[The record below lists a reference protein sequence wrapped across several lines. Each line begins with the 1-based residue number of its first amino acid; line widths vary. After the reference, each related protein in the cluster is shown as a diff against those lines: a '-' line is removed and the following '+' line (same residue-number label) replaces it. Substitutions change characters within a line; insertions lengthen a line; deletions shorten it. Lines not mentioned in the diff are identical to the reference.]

1 MLYGSSDAAVPPW
14 YPRLPPI
21 STSITPSHLHTQRL
35 RPISAPTVGSTP
47 SQHPPQPPSPSSH
60 PAEPPTPLPPPPH
73 HSPPRTQGLTALSPP
88 ALCVPPSL
96 PTTQLL
102 LQQEQLWL
110 IIAPAINWCLQ
121 DCEGSGDAP
130 YPYGGTRAGMG
141 TEQCRDAGEGAAIQ
155 TPTPYRSLLSP
166 TAAPQA
172 HWGQRCQSRKAE
184 SIISSHRRHSASR
197 SPAGCLHL
205 RWMLSAAPRL
215 HAERCCTHAAR
226 VHV

>member
-1 MLYGSSDAAVPPW
+1 MAALTLLPLHGTHDSLPSPHPSPHPTSVPNGSVPSQ
-14 YPRLPPI
+14 LPLLAPPHL
-21 STSITPSHLHTQRL
+21 SIHRSP
-35 RPISAPTVGSTP
+35 SAPPLT
-47 SQHPPQPPSPSSH
+47 QLNPP
-60 PAEPPTPLPPPPH
+60 PLCPPPH

-155 TPTPYRSLLSP
+155 TPTLYRSLLSP

-184 SIISSHRRHSASR
+184 LIISSHRRHSASR
-197 SPAGCLHL
+197 SPTGCLHL